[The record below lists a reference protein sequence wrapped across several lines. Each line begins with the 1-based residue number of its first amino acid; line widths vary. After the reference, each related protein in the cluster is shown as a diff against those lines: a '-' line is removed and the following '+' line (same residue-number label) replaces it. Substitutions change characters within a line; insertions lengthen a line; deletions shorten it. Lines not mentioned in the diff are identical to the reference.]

1 MRHLVLGNRSLTV
14 LIDKSG
20 KLRDFYFPHVG
31 QENHL
36 EDYKLG
42 VFADNRISW
51 VDEQE
56 WQINSNYL
64 LNSPI
69 TKIRFYIQNSY
80 KILRFFFKFR
90 INLFLNNLAKNTFF
104 IHLHKKEAGF
114 IYLFSQL
121 ERVKKR
127 YSLYLLEKTL

>member
-69 TKIRFYIQNSY
+69 TKI
-80 KILRFFFKFR
+80 KFR